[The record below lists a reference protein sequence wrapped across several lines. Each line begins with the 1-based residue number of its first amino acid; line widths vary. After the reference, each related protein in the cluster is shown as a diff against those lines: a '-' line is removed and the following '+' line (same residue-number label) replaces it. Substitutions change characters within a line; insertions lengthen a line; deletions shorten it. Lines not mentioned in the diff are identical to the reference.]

1 MKLKTKNIRTI
12 IFIISAISI
21 IALATIL
28 FLHFAITPNVDKS
41 YVRKNT
47 DIITSTVPIYSYE
60 NIEIYDPQTNELISK
75 EYKWQ
80 SSLNDDK
87 FMIENGRC
95 NVYYNHNGNY
105 KENALYACKK
115 YHITYIKNT
124 DSMKN
129 WTYNKKYFI
138 LDKNGEN
145 IKGEKFNCKEKLNSA
160 INAFTKSINKEINEN
175 NRIKITGFI
184 IILVVVLPVF
194 LITCIFIFKTY
205 IQGEDIE

>member
-1 MKLKTKNIRTI
+1 MKLKTKIIRTI
-12 IFIISAISI
+12 IFITSAISI
-21 IALATIL
+21 ITLATIL
-28 FLHFAITPNVDKS
+28 FIHFAITPNVNKS

-47 DIITSTVPIYSYE
+47 DIITSTVAIYSYK
-60 NIEIYDPQTNELISK
+60 NMKTYDPQTNKLISK

-80 SSLNDDK
+80 SSQNEDK

-105 KENALYACKK
+105 KENTLYACKK

-160 INAFTKSINKEINEN
+160 INEFTKSVNKEINESN
-175 NRIKITGFI
+175 KGKTILFVALIVIISLMVLILMYFYLFI
-184 IILVVVLPVF
+184 
-194 LITCIFIFKTY
+194 
-205 IQGEDIE
+205 

>member
-1 MKLKTKNIRTI
+1 MKLKVKIIHII
-12 IFIISAISI
+12 IFITSAISI
-21 IALATIL
+21 ITLATAL
-28 FLHFAITPNVDKS
+28 FIHFAITPNVDKS

-47 DIITSTVPIYSYE
+47 DIITSKTTIYSYK
-60 NIEIYDPQTNELISK
+60 NMKTYDPQTNKLISIK
-75 EYKWQ
+75 YNWDGQDE
-80 SSLNDDK
+80 DT

-105 KENALYACKK
+105 KENTLYACKK
-115 YHITYIKNT
+115 YLITYIKNT
-124 DSMKN
+124 DSMKD

-160 INAFTKSINKEINEN
+160 INEFTKSVNKEINEN

-184 IILVVVLPVF
+184 IMLVVVLPVF
-194 LITCIFIFKTY
+194 LSTCIFIFKTCIRGEN
-205 IQGEDIE
+205 IQ